1 MFYKEWI
8 KTRWFYAV
16 ATLITLILCGYVLL
30 NVQRLVAL
38 KGAAHLWEVVLTR
51 DAVFIQLLRFL
62 PLIVAL
68 CAAAVQ
74 FVPEMQQKRL
84 KLTLHLPQHYLRS
97 VAEMLAFG
105 VLALVV
111 LFACALLLL
120 HIGLAHW
127 FAPEIVAH
135 IMRTALP
142 WFVAGLAAYAFGAW
156 VCLEPTWRMR
166 LFDSVVAVACLRLF
180 FLSETPEA
188 YNAFVPWLTLFAL
201 FGLLLPILSVKR
213 FKDGKE

>member
-8 KTRWFYAV
+8 KTRWFYGV
-16 ATLITLILCGYVLL
+16 TIVVLGVLCAYVLF
-30 NVQRLVAL
+30 NVQRLLTL

-51 DAVFIQLLRFL
+51 DAVFIQLLRFV
-62 PLIVAL
+62 PLIVGL

-97 VAEMLAFG
+97 VAEMLTFG
-105 VLALVV
+105 ALALVA
-111 LFACALLLL
+111 LFACCLLML
-120 HIGLAHW
+120 HIGLARW
-127 FAPEIVAH
+127 FAPEMVTHIVL
-135 IMRTALP
+135 TALP
-142 WFVAGLAAYAFGAW
+142 WFVAGVAAYAFGAW

-166 LFDSVVAVACLRLF
+166 LVDGLVAAACMRIF
-180 FLSETPEA
+180 FLSDTPEA
-188 YNAFVPWLTLFAL
+188 YNAFVPWLAAFAL
-201 FGLLLPILSVKR
+201 LSLLLPVLSVKR

>member
-16 ATLITLILCGYVLL
+16 AALVALALCAYALL

-51 DAVFIQLLRFL
+51 DAVFIQVVRFV
-62 PLIVAL
+62 PLIVGL

-74 FVPEMQQKRL
+74 FLPEMQQKRL

-105 VLALVV
+105 VLALSVV
-111 LFACALLLL
+111 FVCCFVLLRV
-120 HIGLAHW
+120 GLARW
-127 FAPEIVAH
+127 FAPEMVAH
-135 IMRTALP
+135 VMLTSLP
-142 WFVAGLAAYAFGAW
+142 WFLAGWAAYAFGAW
-156 VCLEPTWRMR
+156 VCLEPTWRVR
-166 LFDSVVAVACLRLF
+166 LVDGLVAVACLRLF
-180 FLSETPEA
+180 FLSDTPEA
-188 YNAFVPWLTLFAL
+188 YNAFVPWLAVFVLFS
-201 FGLLLPILSVKR
+201 LLLPILSVKR